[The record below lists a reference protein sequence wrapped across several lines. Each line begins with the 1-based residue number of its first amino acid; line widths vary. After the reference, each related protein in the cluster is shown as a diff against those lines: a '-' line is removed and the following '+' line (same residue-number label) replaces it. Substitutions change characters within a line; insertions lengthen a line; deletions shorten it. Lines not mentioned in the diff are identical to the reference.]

1 MLRMVGSVDLQS
13 DGSILSFTWE
23 MKLYAASKPYISSIV
38 SKIWYVFIFLH
49 KRNNLYFI
57 TEELF
62 LLLYRKIFPRSLKYV
77 MFIFYKYPVY

>member
-1 MLRMVGSVDLQS
+1 MVGSVNLQS

-49 KRNNLYFI
+49 TRNNLYFI

-62 LLLYRKIFPRSLKYV
+62 YITLQKNFSS
-77 MFIFYKYPVY
+77 FS

>member
-1 MLRMVGSVDLQS
+1 MVGSVDLQS
-13 DGSILSFTWE
+13 DGSILSFTWG

-49 KRNNLYFI
+49 TRNNLYFI

-62 LLLYRKIFPRSLKYV
+62 YITLQKNFSS
-77 MFIFYKYPVY
+77 FS

>member
-1 MLRMVGSVDLQS
+1 MVGSADLQS
-13 DGSILSFTWE
+13 DGSILSFTWA

-49 KRNNLYFI
+49 TRNNLYFI

-62 LLLYRKIFPRSLKYV
+62 YITLQKNFSS
-77 MFIFYKYPVY
+77 FS